1 MTERRRVLTETQD
14 RLQAPSR
21 RRSRSDQPC
30 LLLTNDDG
38 IESIGL
44 QELARRLAK
53 RYDVLVVAPEDQ
65 RSGAGTGIG
74 FFDPIGGVTVE
85 PVELDDIPAYSIAGP
100 PGLAV
105 MASMLGAFG
114 DPPDLV
120 VSGINA
126 GINTGHSVIHS
137 GTVGAVLTA
146 RTFGAN
152 GLAVSLA
159 ASEPWRWDT
168 AAEVA
173 DSVVEWILARS
184 GHCTT
189 LNLNIPAVDGSE
201 LKGLRWADL
210 DEFGYFRVA
219 IADLPGQRLQFEVG
233 APDSG
238 LDPASDT
245 ALLREGFATLTP
257 LSSVEPTAFPE
268 HGPSWNPDES

>member
-1 MTERRRVLTETQD
+1 MTDHRPAVSESED
-14 RLQAPSR
+14 RLEVSSR
-21 RRSRSDQPC
+21 RRPRKEKAS

-38 IESIGL
+38 IRSVGL
-44 QELARRLAK
+44 HELARVLAK
-53 RYDVLVVAPEDQ
+53 RYSVLVVAPDDQ

-74 FFDPIGGVTVE
+74 FFDPVGGVTVE
-85 PVELDDIPAYSIAGP
+85 PVDIGDFPAYSIAGP

-105 MASMLGAFG
+105 MSSMLGAFG

-126 GINTGHSVIHS
+126 GINTGHSVVHS

-146 RTFGAN
+146 RTFGTR

-159 ASEPWRWDT
+159 ESDPWRWDT
-168 AAEVA
+168 AAAVA
-173 DSVVEWILARS
+173 DAVVEWMLAES
-184 GHCTT
+184 PGLMT
-189 LNLNIPAVDGSE
+189 LNLNVPARDLSD
-201 LKGLRWADL
+201 LKGLRWAEL

-238 LDPASDT
+238 VDPASDT
-245 ALLREGFATLTP
+245 ALLGYGFATLTP
-257 LSSVEPTAFPE
+257 LTSVETTPFPA
-268 HGPSWNPDES
+268 GIPDLGSR

>member
-1 MTERRRVLTETQD
+1 MNQKRPSATETED
-14 RLQAPSR
+14 RLEVSSR
-21 RRSRSDQPC
+21 RRPRGERPC

-38 IESIGL
+38 IRSVGL
-44 QELARRLAK
+44 HELAHVLAK
-53 RYDVLVVAPEDQ
+53 RYSVLVVAPEDQ

-85 PVELDDIPAYSIAGP
+85 PVDIGEVPAYSIAGP

-126 GINTGHSVIHS
+126 GINTGHSVVHS

-146 RTFGAN
+146 RTFGAD

-159 ASEPWRWDT
+159 ESDPWRWVT
-168 AAEVA
+168 AALVA
-173 DSVVEWILARS
+173 DVVVEWMFEQTNQL
-184 GHCTT
+184 TT
-189 LNLNIPAVDGSE
+189 LNLNVPALDYSE
-201 LKGLRWADL
+201 LKGLRWAEL

-238 LDPASDT
+238 VDPASDT
-245 ALLREGFATLTP
+245 ALLGYGFTTLTP
-257 LSSVEPTAFPE
+257 LTSVEPAAFPDRAPTL
-268 HGPSWNPDES
+268 GAG

>member
-1 MTERRRVLTETQD
+1 MTDTHPAPTETEDRLEIFTRRRPRGEKP
-14 RLQAPSR
+14 R
-21 RRSRSDQPC
+21 

-38 IESIGL
+38 VHSVGL
-44 QELARRLAK
+44 HELAHMLAK
-53 RYDVLVVAPEDQ
+53 RYSVLVVAPEDQ

-85 PVELDDIPAYSIAGP
+85 PVDIGEVPAYSIAGP

-126 GINTGHSVIHS
+126 GINTGHSVVHS

-146 RTFGAN
+146 RTFGAD

-159 ASEPWRWDT
+159 ESEPWRWDT
-168 AAEVA
+168 AAVVA
-173 DSVVEWILARS
+173 DVVVEWMFAETNQL
-184 GHCTT
+184 TT
-189 LNLNIPAVDGSE
+189 LNLNVPALDYSD

-238 LDPASDT
+238 VDPASDT
-245 ALLREGFATLTP
+245 ALLSYGFATLTP
-257 LSSVEPTAFPE
+257 LTTVEPTAFPDSI
-268 HGPSWNPDES
+268 PSLG